1 MTDHVMMND
10 AIRLSSLYKERV
22 WGGRKLESIFN
33 RQLPNES
40 DLFGE
45 SWDIVDRE
53 GDQSLVIDGEMQGKT
68 LNELWFNHKEL
79 IFGLDL
85 PQTERFPLLVK
96 VLDAR
101 EKLSLQVHPPERIA
115 SEIGA
120 EPKTE
125 MWYIAEAEPEAEI
138 YCGLSHEITPDAF
151 MENVNGGLSDD
162 MLHKIKVSK
171 GDFIFIP
178 SGRLHA
184 IGGGVV
190 IFEIQQNSD
199 TTYRVHDWG
208 RTGSDGNSRELHI
221 NEALRSIDFQDVG
234 PCKGRMENNFLVR
247 CPYFEVEQLNLSSM
261 ESINASIDEN
271 FAIISVI
278 EGTLSF
284 GRYDFRRGD
293 SFIVPSQSGAEPL
306 SLISNGLTKFL
317 RTTIPKKN

>member
-1 MTDHVMMND
+1 MMNET
-10 AIRLSSLYKERV
+10 IRLNPIYKERV
-22 WGGRKLESIFN
+22 WGGRKLDSIFN
-33 RQLPNES
+33 RQLPNE
-40 DLFGE
+40 LGLIGE
-45 SWDIVDRE
+45 SWDVVDRKE
-53 GDQSLVIDGEMQGKT
+53 DQSLVIDGEMKGKT
-68 LNELWFNHKEL
+68 LNELWIDHKEL
-79 IFGLDL
+79 IFGTDL
-85 PQTERFPLLVK
+85 PKTERFPLLVK

-101 EKLSLQVHPPERIA
+101 EKLSLQVHPPESIA
-115 SEIGA
+115 SGLGA
-120 EPKTE
+120 EAKTE
-125 MWYIAEAEPEAEI
+125 MWYIAEAEPESEI
-138 YCGLSHEITPDAF
+138 YCGLPQAITPDEF

-208 RTGSDGNSRELHI
+208 RTGSDGNPRELHI

-234 PCKGRMENNFLVR
+234 PSKGRRVNNFLVQ
-247 CPYFEVEQLNLSSM
+247 CPYFEVQQLNLSSM
-261 ESINASIDEN
+261 ESINASMDEN

-278 EGTLSF
+278 DGALSC
-284 GRYDFRRGD
+284 GHCDFMSGD
-293 SFIVPSQSGAEPL
+293 SFIVPAQSGADPL
-306 SLISNGLTKFL
+306 MLISKCHTKFL

>member
-1 MTDHVMMND
+1 MMMND
-10 AIRLSSLYKERV
+10 AIRLDPLYKERV

-33 RQLPNES
+33 RQLPNEL
-40 DLFGE
+40 DLVGE

-53 GDQSLVIDGEMQGKT
+53 GDQSLVVDGEMQGKT
-68 LNELWFNHKEL
+68 LNELWVDHKEL
-79 IFGLDL
+79 FFGTDL
-85 PQTERFPLLVK
+85 PEVKRFPLLVK

-101 EKLSLQVHPPERIA
+101 EKLSLQVHPPESIA
-115 SEIGA
+115 SELGA

-125 MWYIAEAEPEAEI
+125 MWYIAEAEYGAEI
-138 YCGLSHEITPDAF
+138 YCGLSHQITPDEF
-151 MENVNGGLSDD
+151 IDNVNGGASDD

-184 IGGGVV
+184 IGEGVM

-208 RTGSDGNSRELHI
+208 RTGSDGNPRELHI
-221 NEALRSIDFQDVG
+221 NEAIRSIDFHDVG

-247 CPYFEVEQLNLSSM
+247 CPYFEVEQLNLSPM
-261 ESINASIDEN
+261 ESISASIDEN
-271 FAIISVI
+271 FAILSVI
-278 EGTLSF
+278 DGAVAC
-284 GRYDFRRGD
+284 GRCDFRSGD
-293 SFIVPSQSGAEPL
+293 SFIVPAQSGAESL
-306 SLISNGLTKFL
+306 ALISKGVAKLL

>member
-1 MTDHVMMND
+1 VMMNE
-10 AIRLSSLYKERV
+10 AIRLHPLYKERV

-33 RQLPNES
+33 RQLPNEL
-40 DLFGE
+40 DLIGE

-53 GDQSLVIDGEMQGKT
+53 GDQSHVVDGEMQGKT
-68 LNELWFNHKEL
+68 LNELWVDHKEL
-79 IFGLDL
+79 IFGTDL
-85 PQTERFPLLVK
+85 PDAERFPLLVK

-101 EKLSLQVHPPERIA
+101 EKLSLQVHPPESIA
-115 SEIGA
+115 SELGA

-125 MWYIAEAEPEAEI
+125 MWYIAEADPGAEI
-138 YCGLSHEITPDAF
+138 YCGLSHQITPDAF

-184 IGGGVV
+184 IGEGIL

-208 RTGSDGNSRELHI
+208 RTGSDGSPRELHI
-221 NEALRSIDFQDVG
+221 NEALRSIDFHDVG

-247 CPYFEVEQLNLSSM
+247 CPYFEVEQLDLSPL
-261 ESINASIDEN
+261 ESISASIDGN
-271 FAIISVI
+271 FAIVSVI
-278 EGTLSF
+278 EGAVAC
-284 GRYDFRRGD
+284 GCCDFSSGD
-293 SFIVPSQSGAEPL
+293 SFIAPAQSEVE
-306 SLISNGLTKFL
+306 SLALNSNGVAKLL